1 MIMAPKPLPNVLE
14 ITPYVP
20 GLSADSGHKLS
31 SNENPLGCSPAVRAT
46 IEANLDHLEVYPD
59 GGANRLRDSI
69 AERYGLDPARLV
81 CGSGSDEIFQ
91 LLARAYLA
99 PGDEIIQSEHGFL
112 VYRLVAQQSGA
123 ETVSVPDKDMTA
135 DVDGMLAAVT
145 DKTKIVFLANPNNP
159 TGTYLPFD
167 EVRRLHEGLPSHV
180 LLVLDAAYAEY
191 VRKNDYSSGMEMASN
206 YDNVLMTRTFSKI
219 YGLAALRLGWAY
231 GPTAVIDAINR
242 VRGPFNVNT
251 LAQLAGIAAIN
262 DEVFAEKSAEFN
274 KRELA
279 RLTDAVAS
287 TGLKVYPSVAN
298 FILVEFQSEGP
309 YTAEKA
315 EAKLRENGLIVRDV
329 KPYGLPNCLR
339 ISIGVKEANDQVI
352 AVLKDFMSVR

>member
-1 MIMAPKPLPNVLE
+1 MAPKPLPNVLE

-20 GLSADSGHKLS
+20 GLSAESGYKLS
-31 SNENPLGCSPAVRAT
+31 SNENPLGCSPAARTA
-46 IEANLDHLEVYPD
+46 IENALAHLEIYPD
-59 GGANRLRDSI
+59 GGANKLRDCI
-69 AERYGLDPARLV
+69 AERYGLDATRIV
-81 CGSGSDEIFQ
+81 CGAGSDEIFQ
-91 LLARAYLA
+91 LLARAYLS
-99 PGDEIIQSEHGFL
+99 PGDEIIQSQYGFL

-123 ETVSVPDKDMTA
+123 TTISVPDKELTA

-167 EVRRLHEGLPSHV
+167 EVRRLHAGLPENV

-191 VRKNDYSSGMEMASN
+191 VSKNDYSSGLEMAGS

-231 GPTAVIDAINR
+231 GPHAVIDAINR
-242 VRGPFNVNT
+242 VRGPFNINA
-251 LAQLAGIAAIN
+251 LAQTAGIAAIE
-262 DEVFAEKSAEFN
+262 DEGFVDKSAEFN
-274 KRELA
+274 RRELA
-279 RLTDAVAS
+279 RMTEAVIS

-298 FILVEFQSEGP
+298 FILVEFSSEGP
-309 YTAEKA
+309 YTAENAYQALKQD
-315 EAKLRENGLIVRDV
+315 GVIVRDV
-329 KPYGLPNCLR
+329 KAYGLSNCLR

-352 AVLKDFMSVR
+352 ATLGNFMLRR